1 MEKRENPLHDKAEA
15 LNAGD
20 FCASRGNCPGR
31 FCKTGKGLCGNPHM
45 EEK

>member
-15 LNAGD
+15 LDAGD
-20 FCASRGNCPGR
+20 FCALRGNCPGR